1 MSLVVKKAAPNNQQ
15 SATNNYFLKVMMIE
29 DEELRNLYKEA
40 SADHIQKIEAG
51 LIYLEKNPLDQAKLE
66 QLLREMHSLK
76 GDSRMLGVK
85 DAETLTHQMED
96 ILGAVKRSER
106 VLTAQV
112 MNCLYHGLDAIRK
125 IAQEAVTGQAAGVS
139 VFHVL
144 AQLMGADSDEA
155 LPEIQETVAQSNV
168 AATTQSI
175 AEQPLVFDE
184 AVQDSEPGE
193 PTAEALAVLSDYQI
207 DTIRVESQKLDKLL
221 TQASELVVTKG
232 QIRDRVAEI
241 DQIMAL
247 WEEWKEEASFSRL
260 TFDELE
266 RQWQAPE
273 LQPLQN
279 FYNLV
284 ETRMDQLG
292 VLLNRLRAT
301 TSEYNAKLETVAN
314 ELESGIH
321 SLRLLPFST
330 IFNLFPRTVRD
341 LAKQQGKEVDLQL
354 EGGDLS
360 VDKRILEEMKDPLLH
375 LLRNAIDHGIETP
388 QERQSLGKP
397 AIATIRLRGYQV
409 GSTVGI
415 EIIDDGRGLDVEA
428 IKRAAVER
436 GIRSAQELAQMSA
449 AEIQSLIF
457 APGFS
462 TRTAVTE
469 ISGRGVGLDVVRA
482 NVERLKGS
490 IQVEFTPLQGC
501 LFRIM
506 LNSSLATTD
515 ALIVQVEP
523 NAYAIPVAFVESMQ
537 LVSPQEIFTT
547 ASDSEALASLR
558 ASAVATLGASGSQTL
573 PFQGESVS
581 VAWLADL
588 LGLPVKA
595 PTSTKALHAA
605 SKTLPCIILRIGSER
620 LALLV
625 DAILEQQD
633 IVLKPQSQLL
643 KRIRNISGATI
654 LSTGEVCMVLNPADL
669 FKSAQKTIVSVT
681 VKELAQQAQVKH
693 KILLVEDSIP
703 IRTQMKRILEGAGYE
718 VTAAVDGEDGFN
730 KLRMGSFAAVV
741 SDVQMPN
748 LDGLGLTAKLR
759 QFQEYKDLPVILV
772 TTLAS
777 EEDKHQGHQAGASAY
792 ITKGD
797 FEQGVLLDTLR
808 RLI

>member
-1 MSLVVKKAAPNNQQ
+1 MR
-15 SATNNYFLKVMMIE
+15 IE

-51 LIYLEKNPLDQAKLE
+51 LLHLEKNPLDGAQLE

-85 DAETLTHQMED
+85 DVETLTHQMED
-96 ILGAVKRSER
+96 ILGRVKRDER
-106 VLTAQV
+106 VLTLPV
-112 MNCLYHGLDAIRK
+112 MNCLYQGLDAVRK
-125 IAQEAVTGQAAGVS
+125 IAHEAVSGQSAEIS

-144 AQLMGADSDEA
+144 AQLMGADSDDA
-155 LPEIQETVAQSNV
+155 LPETKETVAQANG
-168 AATTQSI
+168 AASAQATV
-175 AEQPLVFDE
+175 EQPLVGKD
-184 AVQDSEPGE
+184 APQASEPSA
-193 PTAEALAVLSDYQI
+193 AETLALGHDYQI

-221 TQASELVVTKG
+221 TQASELAVTKG
-232 QIRDRVAEI
+232 HIEDRVAEI
-241 DQIMAL
+241 DEILTL
-247 WEEWKEEASFSRL
+247 WEEWNREAFVSRL
-260 TFDELE
+260 TYDDLE
-266 RQWQAPE
+266 RRLQTSE

-284 ETRMDQLG
+284 ETRLEQLG
-292 VLLNRLRAT
+292 ALLNRLRNT
-301 TSEYNAKLETVAN
+301 TYEHNAKLETVAN

-341 LAKQQGKEVDLQL
+341 LAKQQGKEVNLVI
-354 EGGDLS
+354 EGGDNS
-360 VDKRILEEMKDPLLH
+360 VDKRILEEMKDPLVH

-388 QERQSLGKP
+388 TERHSLGKP
-397 AIATIRLRGYQV
+397 PIATIRLRGYQV
-409 GSTVGI
+409 GNIVSI
-415 EIIDDGRGLDVEA
+415 EVIDDGRGLDVEA
-428 IKRAAVER
+428 IKQAALSR
-436 GIRSAQELAQMSA
+436 GVRSPQELAQMST
-449 AEIQSLIF
+449 AEIQALIF

-482 NVERLKGS
+482 NVERLKGN
-490 IQVEFTPLQGC
+490 IQVEFTPSRGC
-501 LFRIM
+501 LFRIT

-515 ALIVQVEP
+515 ALIVQVSEHP
-523 NAYAIPVAFVESMQ
+523 YAVPVGFVEAMQ
-537 LVSPQEIFTT
+537 LVSPQEVF
-547 ASDSEALASLR
+547 AAD
-558 ASAVATLGASGSQTL
+558 GSQTL
-573 PFQGESVS
+573 PFQGESVT
-581 VAWLADL
+581 VTWLADL

-605 SKTLPCIILRIGSER
+605 AKTIPCIILRIGSER

-625 DAILEQQD
+625 DTILEQQD

-643 KRIRNISGATI
+643 KRVRNISGATI
-654 LSTGEVCMVLNPADL
+654 LGTGEVCMVLNPPDL
-669 FKSAQKTIVSVT
+669 FKSARKAIASVT
-681 VKELAQQAQVKH
+681 VKELAQQAQVKQ

-703 IRTQMKRILEGAGYE
+703 IRTQMKRILESAGYE

-730 KLRMGSFAAVV
+730 KLLGDTFAAVV

-748 LDGLGLTAKLR
+748 LDGLGLVAKLR
-759 QFQEYKDLPVILV
+759 QLREYKDLPVILV

-777 EEDKHQGHQAGASAY
+777 DEDKRLGHQAGANAY

-797 FEQGVLLDTLR
+797 FEQGVLFDTLR
-808 RLI
+808 KLI

>member
-1 MSLVVKKAAPNNQQ
+1 
-15 SATNNYFLKVMMIE
+15 MMIE
-29 DEELRNLYKEA
+29 DEELRTLYKEA

-51 LIYLEKNPLDQAKLE
+51 LLHLEKNPLDQAKLE
-66 QLLREMHSLK
+66 QLLRETHSLK

-85 DAETLTHQMED
+85 DVETLTHQLED
-96 ILGAVKRSER
+96 ILGAVKRGER
-106 VLTAQV
+106 VFTPGIFE
-112 MNCLYHGLDAIRK
+112 CLYLGLDAVRK
-125 IAQEAVTGQAAGVS
+125 IAHEAVTGQSAGIS

-144 AQLMGADSDEA
+144 AQLMGADSSEE
-155 LPEIQETVAQSNV
+155 LPQTQETVAQLNG
-168 AATTQSI
+168 AASAQSI
-175 AEQPLVFDE
+175 GEQPLAFKD
-184 AVQDSEPGE
+184 AVQTKEPVE
-193 PTAEALAVLSDYQI
+193 PAAEALAKGRDYQI

-221 TQASELVVTKG
+221 TQASELAVTKG
-232 QIRDRVAEI
+232 QMGDQLAEI
-241 DQIMAL
+241 DQILAQ
-247 WEEWKEEASFSRL
+247 WEEWNREAFVSRL

-266 RQWQAPE
+266 RRWNTPE

-284 ETRMDQLG
+284 ESRLEQLG

-301 TSEYNAKLETVAN
+301 TFEDNAKLETVAN

-341 LAKQQGKEVDLQL
+341 LAKQQGKEVNLVI
-354 EGGDLS
+354 EGGDNS
-360 VDKRILEEMKDPLLH
+360 VDKRILEEMKDPLMH

-388 QERQSLGKP
+388 TERQSLGKP
-397 AIATIRLRGYQV
+397 ASATIRLRGYQV
-409 GSTVGI
+409 GSTVSI
-415 EIIDDGRGLDVEA
+415 EVIDDGRGLDVEA
-428 IKRAAVER
+428 IKQAAMDR
-436 GIRSAQELAQMSA
+436 GVRSPQELAQMST
-449 AEIQSLIF
+449 AEIQALIF
-457 APGFS
+457 AAGFS

-482 NVERLKGS
+482 NVDRLKGN
-490 IQVEFTPLQGC
+490 IQVEFTPSKGC
-501 LFRIM
+501 LFRIT
-506 LNSSLATTD
+506 LNSSLSTTD
-515 ALIVQVEP
+515 ALIVRVSQHP
-523 NAYAIPVAFVESMQ
+523 YAIPVGFVEAMQ
-537 LVSPQEIFTT
+537 LVSPQEVF
-547 ASDSEALASLR
+547 
-558 ASAVATLGASGSQTL
+558 SAGGSQTL

-605 SKTLPCIILRIGSER
+605 SKTIPCIILRIGSER

-625 DAILEQQD
+625 DTILEQQD

-643 KRIRNISGATI
+643 QRIRNISGATI
-654 LSTGEVCMVLNPADL
+654 LGTGEVCMVLNPPDL
-669 FKSAQKTIVSVT
+669 FKSARKAIVSVT
-681 VKELAQQAQVKH
+681 VKELTEQAQVKQ

-703 IRTQMKRILEGAGYE
+703 IRTQMKRILESAGYD
-718 VTAAVDGEDGFN
+718 VTAAVDGADGFN
-730 KLRMGSFAAVV
+730 KLRAGTFKAVV

-759 QFQEYKDLPVILV
+759 QIKEYKDLPVILV

-777 EEDKHQGHQAGASAY
+777 EEDKRQGHQAGANAY

-808 RLI
+808 TLI

>member
-1 MSLVVKKAAPNNQQ
+1 
-15 SATNNYFLKVMMIE
+15 MMIE
-29 DEELRNLYKEA
+29 DEELRNLYKVA

-51 LIYLEKNPLDQAKLE
+51 LLHLEKNPLDQAKLE
-66 QLLREMHSLK
+66 QLLRETHSLK

-85 DAETLTHQMED
+85 DAETLTHQIED
-96 ILGAVKRSER
+96 ILGAVKRGER
-106 VLTAQV
+106 ILTPQV
-112 MNCLYHGLDAIRK
+112 FERLYQGLDAVSK
-125 IAQEAVTGQAAGVS
+125 IAQEAVTGQSAGIS

-144 AQLMGADSDEA
+144 AQLMGADSGDA
-155 LPEIQETVAQSNV
+155 LPEITETVAASNG
-168 AATTQSI
+168 AASAQAI
-175 AEQPLVFDE
+175 VKQPLVGND
-184 AVQDSEPGE
+184 AAQTSEPIL
-193 PTAEALAVLSDYQI
+193 PAAEVLAQVSEYQI

-232 QIRDRVAEI
+232 QIGDRVAEI
-241 DQIMAL
+241 DQILGL
-247 WEEWKEEASFSRL
+247 WEEWNREAFVSRL

-266 RQWQAPE
+266 RRWQTPE

-279 FYNLV
+279 FYNLL
-284 ETRMDQLG
+284 ETRLEQLG
-292 VLLNRLRAT
+292 VLLNRLRT
-301 TSEYNAKLETVAN
+301 TSYEHNAKLEAVAN

-341 LAKQQGKEVDLQL
+341 LAKQQGKQVELLV
-354 EGGDLS
+354 EGGDTS

-388 QERQSLGKP
+388 QERQNQGKP

-409 GSTVGI
+409 GSTVSI
-415 EIIDDGRGLDVEA
+415 EVIDDGRGLDVEA
-428 IKRAAVER
+428 IKRSAMRR
-436 GIRSAQELAQMSA
+436 GIRSPQELAQMPT
-449 AEIQSLIF
+449 AEIQALIF

-490 IQVEFTPLQGC
+490 IQVEFTPGKGC
-501 LFRIM
+501 LFRIT
-506 LNSSLATTD
+506 LNSSLSTTD
-515 ALIVQVEP
+515 ALIVQVSQYP
-523 NAYAIPVAFVESMQ
+523 YAIPVAFVEAMQ
-537 LVSPQEIFTT
+537 LVSPQEIF
-547 ASDSEALASLR
+547 AA
-558 ASAVATLGASGSQTL
+558 GGSQTL

-605 SKTLPCIILRIGSER
+605 SKTIPCIILQIGSER

-625 DAILEQQD
+625 DTILEQQD

-643 KRIRNISGATI
+643 KRVRNISGATI
-654 LSTGEVCMVLNPADL
+654 LGTGDVCMVLNPSDL
-669 FKSAQKTIVSVT
+669 FKSARKAIVSVT
-681 VKELAQQAQVKH
+681 VKELTEQAQVKP

-703 IRTQMKRILEGAGYE
+703 IRTQMKRILESAGYE
-718 VTAAVDGEDGFN
+718 VTTAVDGEDGFN
-730 KLRMGSFAAVV
+730 KLKVGSFAAVV

-748 LDGLGLTAKLR
+748 LDGLGLTAKIR

-777 EEDKHQGHQAGASAY
+777 QEDKRQGHQAGANAY

-797 FEQGVLLDTLR
+797 FEQGVLFDTLR

>member
-1 MSLVVKKAAPNNQQ
+1 
-15 SATNNYFLKVMMIE
+15 MMIE
-29 DEELRNLYKEA
+29 DEELRTLYKEA

-51 LIYLEKNPLDQAKLE
+51 LLHLEKNPLDQGQLE
-66 QLLREMHSLK
+66 QLLRETHSLK

-85 DAETLTHQMED
+85 DVETLTHQIED

-106 VLTAQV
+106 VLTPQIFE
-112 MNCLYHGLDAIRK
+112 CLYQGLDAVRK
-125 IAQEAVTGQAAGVS
+125 IATEAVTGQPAGIS

-144 AQLMGADSDEA
+144 AQLMGADSNDELSDVKETSA
-155 LPEIQETVAQSNV
+155 LSNGAAADAIGETPKAFKDTVQTKEPVEAADVLAQV
-168 AATTQSI
+168 
-175 AEQPLVFDE
+175 
-184 AVQDSEPGE
+184 
-193 PTAEALAVLSDYQI
+193 SDYQI

-221 TQASELVVTKG
+221 TQASELAVTKG
-232 QIRDRVAEI
+232 QIGDRVAEI
-241 DQIMAL
+241 DQILAL
-247 WEEWKEEASFSRL
+247 WEEWGREAFVSRL

-266 RQWQAPE
+266 RRWNTPE

-284 ETRMDQLG
+284 ESRLEQLG
-292 VLLNRLRAT
+292 GLLNRLQTT
-301 TSEYNAKLETVAN
+301 TSEDNAKLETVAN

-341 LAKQQGKEVDLQL
+341 LAKQQGKEVNLQV
-354 EGGDLS
+354 EGGDNT

-388 QERQSLGKP
+388 QERQRLGKP
-397 AIATIRLRGYQV
+397 PSATIRLRGYQV
-409 GSTVGI
+409 GSTVSI
-415 EIIDDGRGLDVEA
+415 EVIDDGRGLDVEA
-428 IKRAAVER
+428 IKRSAVRR
-436 GIRSAQELAQMSA
+436 GVRTEEELTKMST
-449 AEIQSLIF
+449 AEIQALIF

-482 NVERLKGS
+482 NVDRLKGN
-490 IQVEFTPLQGC
+490 IQVEFTQGLGC
-501 LFRIM
+501 LFRIT
-506 LNSSLATTD
+506 LNSSLSTTD
-515 ALIVQVEP
+515 ALIVQVSEHP
-523 NAYAIPVAFVESMQ
+523 YAIPVGFVESMQ
-537 LVSPQEIFTT
+537 LVSPQEVF
-547 ASDSEALASLR
+547 ASE
-558 ASAVATLGASGSQTL
+558 GSQTL

-595 PTSTKALHAA
+595 PTSTKALHAT
-605 SKTLPCIILRIGSER
+605 SKTIPCIILRIGSER

-625 DAILEQQD
+625 DTILEQQD

-643 KRIRNISGATI
+643 QRLRNISGATI
-654 LSTGEVCMVLNPADL
+654 LGTGDVCMVLNPTDL
-669 FKSAQKTIVSVT
+669 FKSARKAIVSVT
-681 VKELAQQAQVKH
+681 VQELTEQAQVKQ

-703 IRTQMKRILEGAGYE
+703 IRTQMKRILETAGYE
-718 VTAAVDGEDGFN
+718 VTAAVDGADGFN
-730 KLRMGSFAAVV
+730 KLRADTFVAVV

-748 LDGLGLTAKLR
+748 LDGLGLTSKIR
-759 QFQEYKDLPVILV
+759 QIQEYQDLPVILV

-777 EEDKHQGHQAGASAY
+777 EEDKRQGHQAGASAY

>member
-1 MSLVVKKAAPNNQQ
+1 
-15 SATNNYFLKVMMIE
+15 MMIE
-29 DEELRNLYKEA
+29 DEELRTLYKEA

-51 LIYLEKNPLDQAKLE
+51 LLHLEKNPLDQAKLE
-66 QLLREMHSLK
+66 QLLRETHSLK

-85 DAETLTHQMED
+85 DVETLTHQLED

-106 VLTAQV
+106 VFTPQV
-112 MNCLYHGLDAIRK
+112 FECLYLGLDAVRK
-125 IAQEAVTGQAAGVS
+125 IAHEAVTGQAAGIS

-144 AQLMGADSDEA
+144 AQLMGADSGDE
-155 LPEIQETVAQSNV
+155 LPQTQETAAESNGAASAQSMG
-168 AATTQSI
+168 
-175 AEQPLVFDE
+175 EPPLTFQD
-184 AVQDSEPGE
+184 AVQTKEPVE
-193 PTAEALAVLSDYQI
+193 PAAEALAQVSDYQI

-221 TQASELVVTKG
+221 TQASELAVTKG
-232 QIRDRVAEI
+232 QMGDRLAEI
-241 DQIMAL
+241 DQIL
-247 WEEWKEEASFSRL
+247 GQWEEWNREAFVSRL

-266 RQWQAPE
+266 RRLQTSE

-284 ETRMDQLG
+284 ESRLEQLG

-301 TSEYNAKLETVAN
+301 TYEDNAKLETVAN

-341 LAKQQGKEVDLQL
+341 LAKQQGKEVNLVL
-354 EGGDLS
+354 EGGDNS

-397 AIATIRLRGYQV
+397 TTATIRLRGYQV
-409 GSTVGI
+409 GSTVSI
-415 EIIDDGRGLDVEA
+415 EVIDDGRGLDVEA
-428 IKRAAVER
+428 IKQAAVSR
-436 GIRSAQELAQMSA
+436 GVRSRQELAQMST
-449 AEIQSLIF
+449 AEIQALIF

-482 NVERLKGS
+482 NVDRLKGN
-490 IQVEFTPLQGC
+490 IQVEFTPHKGC
-501 LFRIM
+501 LFRITM
-506 LNSSLATTD
+506 NSSLSTTD
-515 ALIVQVEP
+515 ALIVRVSEHP
-523 NAYAIPVAFVESMQ
+523 YAIPVGFVEAMQ
-537 LVSPQEIFTT
+537 LVSPQEVF
-547 ASDSEALASLR
+547 
-558 ASAVATLGASGSQTL
+558 ATEGSQTL
-573 PFQGESVS
+573 PFQGESVT
-581 VAWLADL
+581 VTWLADL
-588 LGLPVKA
+588 LGLPVKT
-595 PTSTKALHAA
+595 PTSTKALRAA
-605 SKTLPCIILRIGSER
+605 SKTIPCIILRIGSER

-625 DAILEQQD
+625 DVILEQQN

-654 LSTGEVCMVLNPADL
+654 LGTGEVCMVLNPPDL
-669 FKSAQKTIVSVT
+669 FKSARKAIVSVT
-681 VKELAQQAQVKH
+681 VKELTEQSQIKR

-703 IRTQMKRILEGAGYE
+703 IRTQMKRILEGAGYD

-730 KLRMGSFAAVV
+730 KLRTGTFVAVV

-748 LDGLGLTAKLR
+748 LDGLELTAKIR

-777 EEDKHQGHQAGASAY
+777 QEDKRQGAEAGANAY

-797 FEQGVLLDTLR
+797 FEQGVLLNTLR
-808 RLI
+808 TLI

>member
-1 MSLVVKKAAPNNQQ
+1 
-15 SATNNYFLKVMMIE
+15 MMIE
-29 DEELRNLYKEA
+29 DEELRTLYKEA

-51 LIYLEKNPLDQAKLE
+51 LLYLEKNTLDRAKLE
-66 QLLREMHSLK
+66 QLLRETHSLK

-85 DAETLTHQMED
+85 DVETLTHQIED

-106 VLTAQV
+106 VFTPQ
-112 MNCLYHGLDAIRK
+112 MFDCLYQGLDAVRK
-125 IAQEAVTGQAAGVS
+125 IAHEAVTGQSAGIS

-144 AQLMGADSDEA
+144 AQLMGADLGDA
-155 LPEIQETVAQSNV
+155 LPETKETVAQ
-168 AATTQSI
+168 AI
-175 AEQPLVFDE
+175 GEQPLTFQD
-184 AVQDSEPGE
+184 AVQTKEVVEPA
-193 PTAEALAVLSDYQI
+193 AEALAQVSDYQI

-221 TQASELVVTKG
+221 TQASELAVTKG
-232 QIRDRVAEI
+232 QMGDQLAEI
-241 DQIMAL
+241 DQILAQ
-247 WEEWKEEASFSRL
+247 WEEWNRESFVSRL

-266 RQWQAPE
+266 RRWNTPE

-284 ETRMDQLG
+284 ETRLEQLG

-301 TSEYNAKLETVAN
+301 TFEDNAKLETVAN

-341 LAKQQGKEVDLQL
+341 LAKQQGKEVNLVI
-354 EGGDLS
+354 EGGDNT

-388 QERQSLGKP
+388 QERQSLGKSS
-397 AIATIRLRGYQV
+397 IATIRLRGYQV
-409 GSTVGI
+409 GSTVSI
-415 EIIDDGRGLDVEA
+415 EVIDDGRGLDVEA
-428 IKRAAVER
+428 IKQSAMDR
-436 GIRSAQELAQMSA
+436 GVRSPQELAQMSTA
-449 AEIQSLIF
+449 QIQALIF

-482 NVERLKGS
+482 NVDRLKGN
-490 IQVEFTPLQGC
+490 IQVEFTSSKGC
-501 LFRIM
+501 LFRITV
-506 LNSSLATTD
+506 NSSLSTTD
-515 ALIVQVEP
+515 ALIMRVEP
-523 NAYAIPVAFVESMQ
+523 NPYAIPVGFVEAMQ
-537 LVSPQEIFTT
+537 LVSPQEVFANEGT
-547 ASDSEALASLR
+547 
-558 ASAVATLGASGSQTL
+558 QTL

-588 LGLPVKA
+588 LGLPVKT

-605 SKTLPCIILRIGSER
+605 SKTIPCIILRIGSER
-620 LALLV
+620 LAVLV
-625 DAILEQQD
+625 DTILEQQD

-654 LSTGEVCMVLNPADL
+654 LGTGEVCMVLNPPDL
-669 FKSAQKTIVSVT
+669 FKSARKAIVSVT
-681 VKELAQQAQVKH
+681 VQELTEQSQVKQ

-703 IRTQMKRILEGAGYE
+703 IRTQMKRILESAGYE

-730 KLRMGSFAAVV
+730 KLKAGSFVAVV

-748 LDGLGLTAKLR
+748 LDGLGLVAKLR
-759 QFQEYKDLPVILV
+759 QFKEYKDLPVILV

-777 EEDKHQGHQAGASAY
+777 EEDKRQGHQAGANAY

>member
-1 MSLVVKKAAPNNQQ
+1 
-15 SATNNYFLKVMMIE
+15 MMIE
-29 DEELRNLYKEA
+29 DEELRTLYKEA

-51 LIYLEKNPLDQAKLE
+51 LLHLEKNPLDQAKLE
-66 QLLREMHSLK
+66 QLLRETHSLK

-85 DAETLTHQMED
+85 DVETLTHQIED

-106 VLTAQV
+106 VFTPQIFE
-112 MNCLYHGLDAIRK
+112 CLYLGLDAVRK
-125 IAQEAVTGQAAGVS
+125 IAHEAVTGQVAGIS

-144 AQLMGADSDEA
+144 AQLMGADSSDE
-155 LPEIQETVAQSNV
+155 LPETQETLAESNGAASDQSMG
-168 AATTQSI
+168 
-175 AEQPLVFDE
+175 EPLLMFQD
-184 AVQDSEPGE
+184 AVQTKEPVE
-193 PTAEALAVLSDYQI
+193 PAAEALAQVSDYQI

-221 TQASELVVTKG
+221 TQASELAVTKG
-232 QIRDRVAEI
+232 QMGDRLAEI
-241 DQIMAL
+241 DQILAQ
-247 WEEWKEEASFSRL
+247 WEEWNREAFVSRL

-266 RQWQAPE
+266 RRLQTTE

-284 ETRMDQLG
+284 ESRLEQLG

-301 TSEYNAKLETVAN
+301 TYEDNAKLETVAN

-341 LAKQQGKEVDLQL
+341 LAKQQGKQVNLVI
-354 EGGDLS
+354 EGGDNS

-397 AIATIRLRGYQV
+397 AMATIRLRGYQV
-409 GSTVGI
+409 GSTVSI
-415 EIIDDGRGLDVEA
+415 EVIDDGRGLDVEA
-428 IKRAAVER
+428 IKQAAISRHV
-436 GIRSAQELAQMSA
+436 RSPQELAAMST
-449 AEIQSLIF
+449 AEIQALIF

-482 NVERLKGS
+482 NVDRLKGN
-490 IQVEFTPLQGC
+490 IQVEFTPHKGC
-501 LFRIM
+501 LFRITM
-506 LNSSLATTD
+506 NSSLSTTD
-515 ALIVQVEP
+515 ALIVRVSEHP
-523 NAYAIPVAFVESMQ
+523 YAIPVGFVEAMQ
-537 LVSPQEIFTT
+537 LVSPQEVF
-547 ASDSEALASLR
+547 
-558 ASAVATLGASGSQTL
+558 ATEGSQTL
-573 PFQGESVS
+573 PFQGESVT
-581 VAWLADL
+581 VTWLADL
-588 LGLPVKA
+588 LGLPVKT
-595 PTSTKALHAA
+595 PTSTKALRAA
-605 SKTLPCIILRIGSER
+605 SKTIPCIILRIGSER

-625 DAILEQQD
+625 DVILEQQN
-633 IVLKPQSQLL
+633 IVLKPQSHLL

-654 LSTGEVCMVLNPADL
+654 LGTGEVCMVINPPDL
-669 FKSAQKTIVSVT
+669 FKSARKAIVSVT
-681 VKELAQQAQVKH
+681 VKELTEQAQVKQ

-703 IRTQMKRILEGAGYE
+703 IRTQMKRILEGAGYD
-718 VTAAVDGEDGFN
+718 VTAAVDGADGFN
-730 KLRMGSFAAVV
+730 KLRTGTFVAVV

-748 LDGLGLTAKLR
+748 LDGLELTAKIR

-777 EEDKHQGHQAGASAY
+777 QEDKRQGAQAGANAY

-808 RLI
+808 TLI

>member
-1 MSLVVKKAAPNNQQ
+1 MK
-15 SATNNYFLKVMMIE
+15 IE

-40 SADHIQKIEAG
+40 SVDHIQKIEAG
-51 LIYLEKNPLDQAKLE
+51 LLHLEKNPQDGAKLE
-66 QLLREMHSLK
+66 QLLRETHSLK

-85 DAETLTHQMED
+85 DVETLTHQMED
-96 ILGAVKRSER
+96 ILGAVKRGEQ
-106 VLTAQV
+106 VLTPPV
-112 MNCLYHGLDAIRK
+112 MNCLYQGLDAIRK
-125 IAQEAVTGQAAGVS
+125 IATEAVTGQSAGVS

-144 AQLMGADSDEA
+144 AQLMGANSDDA
-155 LPEIQETVAQSNV
+155 LPEIQETVAQSNG
-168 AATTQSI
+168 AASAQVIVEQSLVNNEPVQAREPI
-175 AEQPLVFDE
+175 LPAAEGLGL
-184 AVQDSEPGE
+184 EP
-193 PTAEALAVLSDYQI
+193 DYQI

-221 TQASELVVTKG
+221 TQASELAVTKG
-232 QIRDRVAEI
+232 QMGDRLAEI
-241 DQIMAL
+241 DQIIGQ
-247 WEEWKEEASFSRL
+247 WEEWSREAFVSRL

-266 RQWQAPE
+266 RRWNTPE

-284 ETRMDQLG
+284 ETRLEQLG
-292 VLLNRLRAT
+292 ALLNRLRGAT
-301 TSEYNAKLETVAN
+301 FEDNAKLETVAN

-341 LAKQQGKEVDLQL
+341 LAKQQGKQVNLLL
-354 EGGDLS
+354 EGGDNT

-397 AIATIRLRGYQV
+397 AMATIRLRGYQV
-409 GSTVGI
+409 GNTVSI
-415 EIIDDGRGLDVEA
+415 EVVDDGRGLDVEA
-428 IKRAAVER
+428 ITQAAIAR
-436 GIRSAQELAQMSA
+436 GVRTEKELAQMST
-449 AEIQSLIF
+449 AEIQALIF

-482 NVERLKGS
+482 NVEQLKGN
-490 IQVEFTPLQGC
+490 IQVEFTQGLGC
-501 LFRIM
+501 LFRIT

-515 ALIVQVEP
+515 ALIVQVSQHP
-523 NAYAIPVAFVESMQ
+523 YAIPVGFVEAMQ
-537 LVSPQEIFTT
+537 LVSPQEVFAI
-547 ASDSEALASLR
+547 E
-558 ASAVATLGASGSQTL
+558 GSQTL

-588 LGLPVKA
+588 LGLPVKT

-605 SKTLPCIILRIGSER
+605 SKTIPCIILRIGSER

-625 DAILEQQD
+625 DTILEQQD

-654 LSTGEVCMVLNPADL
+654 LGTGDVCMVVNPTDL
-669 FKSAQKTIVSVT
+669 FKSAKKAIVSVT
-681 VKELAQQAQVKH
+681 VKELTEQAQVKQ

-703 IRTQMKRILEGAGYE
+703 IRTQMKRILETAGYE

-730 KLRMGSFAAVV
+730 KLRAGTFNAVV

-748 LDGLGLTAKLR
+748 LDGLGLVAKMR
-759 QFQEYKDLPVILV
+759 HSPDYKDLPVILV

-777 EEDKHQGHQAGASAY
+777 EEDKRQGHQAGANAY

>member
-1 MSLVVKKAAPNNQQ
+1 
-15 SATNNYFLKVMMIE
+15 MMIE

-51 LIYLEKNPLDQAKLE
+51 LLHLEKNPLDQSKME
-66 QLLREMHSLK
+66 QLLRETHSLK

-85 DAETLTHQMED
+85 DAETLTHQIED
-96 ILGAVKRSER
+96 ILGAVKRGER
-106 VLTAQV
+106 VLTPPV
-112 MNCLYHGLDAIRK
+112 FECLYQGVDAIRK
-125 IAQEAVTGQAAGVS
+125 IAHEAVTGQPSGIS

-144 AQLMGADSDEA
+144 AQLMAADSDDA
-155 LPEIQETVAQSNV
+155 LPDVQETIGEPNGTIS
-168 AATTQSI
+168 TQTI
-175 AEQPLVFDE
+175 AEQPIVGNG
-184 AVQDSEPGE
+184 AVQTSEPIL
-193 PTAEALAVLSDYQI
+193 PAAEVLAQVSDYQI
-207 DTIRVESQKLDKLL
+207 DTIRVESHKLDKLL
-221 TQASELVVTKG
+221 TQASELAVTKG
-232 QIRDRVAEI
+232 QIGDRPTDI
-241 DQIMAL
+241 DQIIAL
-247 WEEWKEEASFSRL
+247 WEEWSREAFVSRL

-266 RQWQAPE
+266 RRWQTTE

-284 ETRMDQLG
+284 ETRLEQLG
-292 VLLNRLRAT
+292 FLLNRLRT
-301 TSEYNAKLETVAN
+301 TTFEDNAKLETVAN

-341 LAKQQGKEVDLQL
+341 LAKQQGKEVNLQV
-354 EGGDLS
+354 EGGDTS
-360 VDKRILEEMKDPLLH
+360 ADKRILEEMKDPLLH

-388 QERQSLGKP
+388 QERHSLGKP
-397 AIATIRLRGYQV
+397 PIATICLRGYQI
-409 GSTVGI
+409 GSTVSI
-415 EIIDDGRGLDVEA
+415 EVIDDGRGLDVEA
-428 IKRAAVER
+428 IQ
-436 GIRSAQELAQMSA
+436 RSALRRGVCSEEELAKMST

-490 IQVEFTPLQGC
+490 IQVEFSPNKGC
-501 LFRIM
+501 LFRIT

-515 ALIVQVEP
+515 ALIVRVSEHP
-523 NAYAIPVAFVESMQ
+523 YALPVGFVESMQ
-537 LVSPQEIFTT
+537 LVSPQEVF
-547 ASDSEALASLR
+547 ASE
-558 ASAVATLGASGSQTL
+558 GSQTI
-573 PFQGESVS
+573 PFQGESIS

-605 SKTLPCIILRIGSER
+605 SKTIPCIILRIGSER

-625 DAILEQQD
+625 DTILEQQN

-643 KRIRNISGATI
+643 KRVRNISGATI
-654 LSTGEVCMVLNPADL
+654 LGTGEVCMVLNPTDL
-669 FKSAQKTIVSVT
+669 FKSAKRAVVSVT
-681 VKELAQQAQVKH
+681 VKELTEQAQVKQ

-703 IRTQMKRILEGAGYE
+703 IRTQMKRILESAGYE

-730 KLRMGSFAAVV
+730 KLRADTFNAVV

-748 LDGLGLTAKLR
+748 LDGLGFTAKLR
-759 QFQEYKDLPVILV
+759 QQEEYKDLPVILV

-777 EEDKHQGHQAGASAY
+777 EEDKRQGAEVGANAY

-797 FEQGVLLDTLR
+797 FEQGVLLETLR

>member
-1 MSLVVKKAAPNNQQ
+1 
-15 SATNNYFLKVMMIE
+15 MMIQ
-29 DEELRNLYKEA
+29 DEELRTLYKEA

-51 LIYLEKNPLDQAKLE
+51 LLHLEKNPLDQAKLE
-66 QLLREMHSLK
+66 LLLRETHSLK

-96 ILGAVKRSER
+96 IIGAVKRGER
-106 VLTAQV
+106 GLTPS
-112 MNCLYHGLDAIRK
+112 MFECLYQGLDAIRK
-125 IAQEAVTGQAAGVS
+125 IAHEAVTGQPAGIS

-144 AQLMGADSDEA
+144 AQLMAAGSGDAASEVK
-155 LPEIQETVAQSNV
+155 ETIAQSNG
-168 AATTQSI
+168 ATSAQVMVEQS
-175 AEQPLVFDE
+175 LVS
-184 AVQDSEPGE
+184 QDAPGTST
-193 PTAEALAVLSDYQI
+193 PTLATADVLAQVSDYQI

-221 TQASELVVTKG
+221 TQASELAVTKG
-232 QIRDRVAEI
+232 QIGDRVAEI
-241 DQIMAL
+241 DKIIGL
-247 WEEWKEEASFSRL
+247 WQEWSREAFVSRL

-266 RQWQAPE
+266 RRWNTPE

-279 FYNLV
+279 FYNLL
-284 ETRMDQLG
+284 ETRLEQLG
-292 VLLNRLRAT
+292 SLLNRLRAT
-301 TSEYNAKLETVAN
+301 TFEDNAKLDTVAN

-341 LAKQQGKEVDLQL
+341 LAKQQGKEVNLVI
-354 EGGDLS
+354 EGGDNS

-388 QERQSLGKP
+388 QERQSVGKP

-409 GSTVGI
+409 GSTVSI
-415 EIIDDGRGLDVEA
+415 EVIDDGRGLDVEA
-428 IKRAAVER
+428 IKRAALDR
-436 GIRSAQELAQMSA
+436 GVRSSKELAQMST
-449 AEIQSLIF
+449 AEIQALIF

-482 NVERLKGS
+482 NVERLKGN
-490 IQVEFTPLQGC
+490 IQVEFTPLRGC
-501 LFRIM
+501 MFRIT

-515 ALIVQVEP
+515 ALIVQVSQHP
-523 NAYAIPVAFVESMQ
+523 YALPVGFVEAMQ
-537 LVSPQEIFTT
+537 LVSPQEVF
-547 ASDSEALASLR
+547 ASEG
-558 ASAVATLGASGSQTL
+558 TQTL
-573 PFQGESVS
+573 PFQGESVT
-581 VAWLADL
+581 VTWLADL

-595 PTSTKALHAA
+595 PTSTKALRVA
-605 SKTLPCIILRIGSER
+605 SKTIPCIILRIGSER

-625 DAILEQQD
+625 DTIVDQQD

-654 LSTGEVCMVLNPADL
+654 LGTGEVCMVLNPPDL
-669 FKSAQKTIVSVT
+669 FKSARKAIVSVT
-681 VKELAQQAQVKH
+681 VKELTEKAQVKQ

-703 IRTQMKRILEGAGYE
+703 IRTQMKRILESAGYD
-718 VTAAVDGEDGFN
+718 VTAAVDGEDGFR
-730 KLRMGSFAAVV
+730 KLRAGSFAAVI

-748 LDGLGLTAKLR
+748 LDGLGLTARIR
-759 QFQEYKDLPVILV
+759 QFQEYKALPVILV

-777 EEDKHQGHQAGASAY
+777 QEDKRQGANAGASAY

>member
-1 MSLVVKKAAPNNQQ
+1 
-15 SATNNYFLKVMMIE
+15 MMIE
-29 DEELRNLYKEA
+29 DEELRTLYKEA

-51 LIYLEKNPLDQAKLE
+51 LLHLEKNPLDQAQLE
-66 QLLREMHSLK
+66 QLLRETHSLK

-85 DAETLTHQMED
+85 DVETLTHQMED
-96 ILGAVKRSER
+96 ILGGVKRGER
-106 VLTAQV
+106 VFTPG
-112 MNCLYHGLDAIRK
+112 MFECLYQGLDAVRK
-125 IAQEAVTGQAAGVS
+125 IATEAVTGQSAGIS

-144 AQLMGADSDEA
+144 AQLMGADSSEA
-155 LPEIQETVAQSNV
+155 LPDAKETAQQSNS
-168 AATTQSI
+168 AAST
-175 AEQPLVFDE
+175 EVNGEKPLVFKD
-184 AVQDSEPGE
+184 AVQTSEPTL
-193 PTAEALAVLSDYQI
+193 PAAEVIAQVSDYQI

-221 TQASELVVTKG
+221 TQASELAVTKG
-232 QIRDRVAEI
+232 QIGDRVAEI
-241 DQIMAL
+241 DEILAL
-247 WEEWKEEASFSRL
+247 WEEWGREAFVSRQ

-266 RQWQAPE
+266 RRWQTTE

-284 ETRMDQLG
+284 ETRLEQLG
-292 VLLNRLRAT
+292 FLLNRLRST
-301 TSEYNAKLETVAN
+301 TFEDNTKLETVAN

-341 LAKQQGKEVDLQL
+341 LAKQQGKEVNLVI
-354 EGGDLS
+354 EGGDNS

-388 QERQSLGKP
+388 QERLSLGKP
-397 AIATIRLRGYQV
+397 AMATIRLRGYQV
-409 GSTVGI
+409 GSTVSI
-415 EIIDDGRGLDVEA
+415 EVIDDGRGLDVEA
-428 IKRAAVER
+428 IKQAAMDR
-436 GIRSAQELAQMSA
+436 GVRSPKELAQMPT
-449 AEIQSLIF
+449 AEIQALIF

-482 NVERLKGS
+482 NVERLKGN

-501 LFRIM
+501 LFRIT

-515 ALIVQVEP
+515 ALIVQVSQHP
-523 NAYAIPVAFVESMQ
+523 YAIPVGFVESMQ
-537 LVSPQEIFTT
+537 LVSPQEVF
-547 ASDSEALASLR
+547 
-558 ASAVATLGASGSQTL
+558 ATEGSQTL

-588 LGLPVKA
+588 LGLPVKT

-605 SKTLPCIILRIGSER
+605 SKTIPCMILRIGSER

-625 DAILEQQD
+625 DTIVEQLD

-643 KRIRNISGATI
+643 KRVRNISGATI
-654 LSTGEVCMVLNPADL
+654 LGTGEVCMVLNPPDL
-669 FKSAQKTIVSVT
+669 FKSARKAIASVT
-681 VKELAQQAQVKH
+681 VKELAQQAQVKQ

-703 IRTQMKRILEGAGYE
+703 IRTQMKRILESAGYE

-730 KLRMGSFAAVV
+730 KLLCGTFAAVV

-748 LDGLGLTAKLR
+748 LDGLGLVAKLR
-759 QFQEYKDLPVILV
+759 QLREYKDLPVILV

-777 EEDKHQGHQAGASAY
+777 DEDKRLGHQAGANAY

>member
-1 MSLVVKKAAPNNQQ
+1 
-15 SATNNYFLKVMMIE
+15 MMIE
-29 DEELRNLYKEA
+29 DEELRTLYKEA

-51 LIYLEKNPLDQAKLE
+51 LLHLEKNPLDQAKLE
-66 QLLREMHSLK
+66 LLLRETHSLK

-85 DAETLTHQMED
+85 DVETLTHQLED

-106 VLTAQV
+106 VFTPQTFE
-112 MNCLYHGLDAIRK
+112 CLYLGLDAIRK
-125 IAQEAVTGQAAGVS
+125 IAHEAITGQSAGIS

-144 AQLMGADSDEA
+144 AQLMGADSSDE
-155 LPEIQETVAQSNV
+155 LPETQETVAESNGAASAQSMG
-168 AATTQSI
+168 
-175 AEQPLVFDE
+175 EPPLTFQD
-184 AVQDSEPGE
+184 AVQTKEPVE
-193 PTAEALAVLSDYQI
+193 PTAEGLAQVSNYQI

-232 QIRDRVAEI
+232 QMGDRLAEI
-241 DQIMAL
+241 DQILAQ
-247 WEEWKEEASFSRL
+247 WAEWNREAFVSRL

-266 RQWQAPE
+266 RRLQTSE

-284 ETRMDQLG
+284 ESRLEQLG
-292 VLLNRLRAT
+292 VVLNRLRST
-301 TSEYNAKLETVAN
+301 TYEDNAKLETVAN

-321 SLRLLPFST
+321 ALRLLPFST

-341 LAKQQGKEVDLQL
+341 LAKQQGKEVNLVL
-354 EGGDLS
+354 EGGDNS

-397 AIATIRLRGYQV
+397 TTATIRLRGYQV
-409 GSTVGI
+409 GSTVSI
-415 EIIDDGRGLDVEA
+415 EVIDDGRGLDVEA
-428 IKRAAVER
+428 IKRAAISRNV
-436 GIRSAQELAQMSA
+436 RSRQELAQMST
-449 AEIQSLIF
+449 AEIQALIF

-482 NVERLKGS
+482 NVDRLKGN
-490 IQVEFTPLQGC
+490 IQVEFTPNKGC
-501 LFRIM
+501 LFRITM
-506 LNSSLATTD
+506 NSSLSTTD
-515 ALIVQVEP
+515 ALIVRVSEHP
-523 NAYAIPVAFVESMQ
+523 YAIPVGFVEAMQ
-537 LVSPQEIFTT
+537 LVSPQEVF
-547 ASDSEALASLR
+547 ARE
-558 ASAVATLGASGSQTL
+558 GSQTL
-573 PFQGESVS
+573 PFQGESVT
-581 VAWLADL
+581 VTWLADL
-588 LGLPVKA
+588 LGLPVKT
-595 PTSTKALHAA
+595 PTSTKALRAA
-605 SKTLPCIILRIGSER
+605 SKTIPCIILRIGSER

-625 DAILEQQD
+625 DVILEQQN
-633 IVLKPQSQLL
+633 IVLKPHSQLL

-654 LSTGEVCMVLNPADL
+654 LGTGEVCMVINPPDL
-669 FKSAQKTIVSVT
+669 FKSARKAIASVT
-681 VKELAQQAQVKH
+681 VKELTEQAQVKP

-703 IRTQMKRILEGAGYE
+703 IRTQMKRILEGAGYA

-730 KLRMGSFAAVV
+730 KLRVGSFHAVV

-748 LDGLGLTAKLR
+748 LDGLELTAKIR

-777 EEDKHQGHQAGASAY
+777 SEDKRQGQQAGANAY

-797 FEQGVLLDTLR
+797 FDQGVLLDTLR
-808 RLI
+808 TLI

>member
-1 MSLVVKKAAPNNQQ
+1 
-15 SATNNYFLKVMMIE
+15 MMIE
-29 DEELRNLYKEA
+29 DEELRTLYKEA

-51 LIYLEKNPLDQAKLE
+51 LLHLEKNPLDQAQLE
-66 QLLREMHSLK
+66 QLLRETHSLK

-85 DAETLTHQMED
+85 DVETLTHQMED
-96 ILGAVKRSER
+96 ILGGVKRGER
-106 VLTAQV
+106 VFTPGIFE
-112 MNCLYHGLDAIRK
+112 CLYQGLDAVRK
-125 IAQEAVTGQAAGVS
+125 IATEAVTGQSAGIS

-144 AQLMGADSDEA
+144 AQLMGADSSEA
-155 LPEIQETVAQSNV
+155 LPDAKETVQQSNS
-168 AATTQSI
+168 AAST
-175 AEQPLVFDE
+175 EVNGEKPLVFKD
-184 AVQDSEPGE
+184 AVGTSEPTL
-193 PTAEALAVLSDYQI
+193 PAAEVIAQVSDYQI

-221 TQASELVVTKG
+221 TQASELAVTKG
-232 QIRDRVAEI
+232 QIGDRVAEI
-241 DQIMAL
+241 DQILAL
-247 WEEWKEEASFSRL
+247 WEEWGREAFVSRQ

-266 RQWQAPE
+266 RRWQTSE

-284 ETRMDQLG
+284 ETRLEQLG
-292 VLLNRLRAT
+292 FLLNRLRST
-301 TSEYNAKLETVAN
+301 TFEDNTKLETVAN

-341 LAKQQGKEVDLQL
+341 LAKQQGKEVNLVI
-354 EGGDLS
+354 EGGDNS

-388 QERQSLGKP
+388 QERLSLGKP
-397 AIATIRLRGYQV
+397 AMATIRLRGYQV
-409 GSTVGI
+409 GSTVSI
-415 EIIDDGRGLDVEA
+415 EVIDDGRGLDVEA
-428 IKRAAVER
+428 IKQAAMDR
-436 GIRSAQELAQMSA
+436 GVLSPKELAEMPT
-449 AEIQSLIF
+449 AEIQALIF

-482 NVERLKGS
+482 NVERLKGN

-501 LFRIM
+501 SFRIT
-506 LNSSLATTD
+506 LSSSLATTD
-515 ALIVQVEP
+515 ALIVQVSQHP
-523 NAYAIPVAFVESMQ
+523 YAIPVGFVESMQ
-537 LVSPQEIFTT
+537 LVSPQEVF
-547 ASDSEALASLR
+547 
-558 ASAVATLGASGSQTL
+558 ATEGSQTL

-588 LGLPVKA
+588 LGLPVKT

-605 SKTLPCIILRIGSER
+605 SKTIPCIILRIGSER

-643 KRIRNISGATI
+643 KRVRNISGATI
-654 LSTGEVCMVLNPADL
+654 LGTGEVCMVLNPTDL
-669 FKSAQKTIVSVT
+669 FKSAKKAVVSVT
-681 VKELAQQAQVKH
+681 VKELTEQAQVKH

-703 IRTQMKRILEGAGYE
+703 IRTQMKRILETAGYE

-730 KLRMGSFAAVV
+730 KLRAGSFKAVV

-748 LDGLGLTAKLR
+748 LDGLGLTSKIR
-759 QFQEYKDLPVILV
+759 QFQEYKALPVILV

-777 EEDKHQGHQAGASAY
+777 QEDKRQGHQAGASAY

>member
-1 MSLVVKKAAPNNQQ
+1 
-15 SATNNYFLKVMMIE
+15 MMIQ
-29 DEELRNLYKEA
+29 DEELRTLYKEA

-51 LIYLEKNPLDQAKLE
+51 LLHLEKNPLDQAKLE
-66 QLLREMHSLK
+66 QLLRETHSLK

-96 ILGAVKRSER
+96 ILGAVKRGER
-106 VLTAQV
+106 VLTPQIFE
-112 MNCLYHGLDAIRK
+112 CLYQGLDAVRK
-125 IAQEAVTGQAAGVS
+125 VATEAVTGQAAGIS

-144 AQLMGADSDEA
+144 AQLMGADSSDA
-155 LPEIQETVAQSNV
+155 LPEVKATVPQSNGVASAQS
-168 AATTQSI
+168 I
-175 AEQPLVFDE
+175 GEQPSAHKDTL
-184 AVQDSEPGE
+184 QTSEPSL
-193 PTAEALAVLSDYQI
+193 PAAEVLAQVSDYQI

-221 TQASELVVTKG
+221 TQASELAVTKG
-232 QIRDRVAEI
+232 QIGDRVAEI
-241 DQIMAL
+241 EQIIAL
-247 WEEWKEEASFSRL
+247 WEEWNREAFVSRL

-266 RQWQAPE
+266 RRWQTTE

-284 ETRMDQLG
+284 ETRLEELG
-292 VLLNRLRAT
+292 FLLNRLRAT
-301 TSEYNAKLETVAN
+301 TFEDNAKLETVAN

-341 LAKQQGKEVDLQL
+341 LAKQQGKQVNLVI
-354 EGGDLS
+354 EGGDNS

-397 AIATIRLRGYQV
+397 PMATIRLRGYQV
-409 GSTVGI
+409 GSTVSI
-415 EIIDDGRGLDVEA
+415 EVIDDGRGLDVEA
-428 IKRAAVER
+428 IKQAAMSR
-436 GIRSAQELAQMSA
+436 GVRSPQELAQMST
-449 AEIQSLIF
+449 AEIQALIF

-482 NVERLKGS
+482 NVDRLKGN
-490 IQVEFTPLQGC
+490 IQVEFTPSKGC
-501 LFRIM
+501 LFRIT
-506 LNSSLATTD
+506 LNSSLSTTD
-515 ALIVQVEP
+515 ALIVRVSEHP
-523 NAYAIPVAFVESMQ
+523 YALPVGFVEAMQ
-537 LVSPQEIFTT
+537 LVSPQEVF
-547 ASDSEALASLR
+547 
-558 ASAVATLGASGSQTL
+558 ATQGSQTF
-573 PFQGESVS
+573 PFQGESVTVS
-581 VAWLADL
+581 WLADL
-588 LGLPVKA
+588 LGLPVKT

-605 SKTLPCIILRIGSER
+605 SKTIPCIILRIGSER
-620 LALLV
+620 LAVLV
-625 DAILEQQD
+625 DTISEQLN

-643 KRIRNISGATI
+643 KRVRNISGATI
-654 LSTGEVCMVLNPADL
+654 LGTGEVCMVLNPPDL
-669 FKSAQKTIVSVT
+669 FKSARKAIVSVT
-681 VKELAQQAQVKH
+681 VKELTEQAQIKQ

-703 IRTQMKRILEGAGYE
+703 IRTQMKRILESAGYD

-730 KLRMGSFAAVV
+730 KLRTDTFVAVV

-759 QFQEYKDLPVILV
+759 QLKEYQDLPVILV

-777 EEDKHQGHQAGASAY
+777 EEDKRQGHQAGASAY

-808 RLI
+808 TLI